1 MSEKE
6 IFLVSLGLRN
16 DAHKVMLV
24 QPNGTTKPVLGT
36 SDPEEEQRRMNIVK
50 QWGGTQEA
58 PRQQLPTGIEQPLTQ
73 RTQTIL
79 YYQLPEAEC
88 QVLRGGFNLNGKFR
102 KYQAE
107 ASAVM
112 LLPPK

>member
-6 IFLVSLGLRN
+6 ILPVSLGLRN
-16 DAHKVMLV
+16 NAHQVKLV

-50 QWGGTQEA
+50 QWGGANEA
-58 PRQQLPTGIEQPLTQ
+58 PRQQILVGIEQPLTQ

-79 YYQLPEAEC
+79 YYRLPAAER
-88 QVLRGGFNLNGKFR
+88 QVLRSGFNLNGKSR
-102 KYQAE
+102 KYQTE
-107 ASAVM
+107 TSSVM
-112 LLPPK
+112 LLPPE